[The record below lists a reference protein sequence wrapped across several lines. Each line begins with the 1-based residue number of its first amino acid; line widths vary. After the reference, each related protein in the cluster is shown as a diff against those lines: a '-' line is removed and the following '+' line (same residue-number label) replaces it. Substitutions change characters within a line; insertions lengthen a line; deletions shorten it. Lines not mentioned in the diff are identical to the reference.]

1 MVSSLKYRT
10 NFFNHPYISDVI
22 SEMQD
27 GFDWSDFNAFEDNWL
42 KYAGATLDGAI
53 GGLGAGIGTTILQ
66 VVLAVWKLVNM
77 E

>member
-42 KYAGATLDGAI
+42 KYDGATLDGAI
-53 GGLGAGIGTTILQ
+53 VGLGAGLGTTILQ
-66 VVLAVWKLVNM
+66 VVLAI
-77 E
+77 